1 PEHRR
6 LRGGDLR
13 VRAGGGSVRT
23 RDRPHAP
30 PGGRGLRLRLPRQP
44 VQARARPLDR
54 HRGGVRAG
62 ARRGAADRLFG
73 RARGAARGRHGRAHR
88 AGRVRRGVRAAP
100 EQAARP
106 GADRQRRQL
115 LQESGAAAGTGA
127 GAGGCAS
134 GPGAVSGRGS
144 GQPQALGRLADRRL
158 RLEGTPR
165 RRCGRVGPAR
175 AGAGEPRCGQRR
187 AAACAGAADRRIGC
201 RTFRRDA
208 RTGATDRRRTL
219 VKSTLVRLRPR
230 SAYGRAALLML
241 GSTLSFAMMV
251 LAIRYATA
259 TVPTTEIAFFRN
271 LFGLLALLPLILRR
285 GAGLPRTRQVGQYLA
300 RTAIGLASMLCGF
313 WAVGHLP
320 LAQAI
325 SLSYATPLFVTIG
338 AVLWLGETVRIR
350 RWMAVAAGFV
360 GVLVILRPGTG
371 FTPGMMV
378 AVMGALFAGVVAIQ
392 IKQLS
397 RYDSP
402 DTVVFY
408 TYVFW
413 VPMSLLPALLQWVWP
428 SPTAWL
434 WLVATGM
441 MGTFGQLL
449 WTRALA
455 LGEVSA
461 LQPISF
467 VQLPVLVAFGWWL
480 FGETIDAW
488 TLAGAAIVLGANGY
502 IAHRETMLLRRSATR
517 APLEAAKP
525 GE

>member
-1 PEHRR
+1 
-6 LRGGDLR
+6 
-13 VRAGGGSVRT
+13 
-23 RDRPHAP
+23 
-30 PGGRGLRLRLPRQP
+30 
-44 VQARARPLDR
+44 
-54 HRGGVRAG
+54 
-62 ARRGAADRLFG
+62 
-73 RARGAARGRHGRAHR
+73 
-88 AGRVRRGVRAAP
+88 
-100 EQAARP
+100 
-106 GADRQRRQL
+106 
-115 LQESGAAAGTGA
+115 
-127 GAGGCAS
+127 
-134 GPGAVSGRGS
+134 
-144 GQPQALGRLADRRL
+144 
-158 RLEGTPR
+158 
-165 RRCGRVGPAR
+165 
-175 AGAGEPRCGQRR
+175 
-187 AAACAGAADRRIGC
+187 
-201 RTFRRDA
+201 
-208 RTGATDRRRTL
+208 
-219 VKSTLVRLRPR
+219 VKSALSRLRPR
-230 SAYGRAALLML
+230 SVYGRAALLML
-241 GSTLSFAMMV
+241 GSTLSFAMMA

-285 GAGLPRTRQVGQYLA
+285 GAGLPRTRNVGLYLA

-350 RWMAVAAGFV
+350 RWMAVAAGFA

-378 AVMGALFAGVVAIQ
+378 ALMGALFAGIVAIQ

-397 RYDSP
+397 RFDSP
-402 DTVVFY
+402 DTVVFF

-434 WLVATGM
+434 WLVATGV

>member
-1 PEHRR
+1 MK
-6 LRGGDLR
+6 
-13 VRAGGGSVRT
+13 
-23 RDRPHAP
+23 
-30 PGGRGLRLRLPRQP
+30 
-44 VQARARPLDR
+44 
-54 HRGGVRAG
+54 
-62 ARRGAADRLFG
+62 AA
-73 RARGAARGRHGRAHR
+73 
-88 AGRVRRGVRAAP
+88 
-100 EQAARP
+100 
-106 GADRQRRQL
+106 
-115 LQESGAAAGTGA
+115 
-127 GAGGCAS
+127 
-134 GPGAVSGRGS
+134 
-144 GQPQALGRLADRRL
+144 LA
-158 RLEGTPR
+158 
-165 RRCGRVGPAR
+165 
-175 AGAGEPRCGQRR
+175 
-187 AAACAGAADRRIGC
+187 
-201 RTFRRDA
+201 
-208 RTGATDRRRTL
+208 
-219 VKSTLVRLRPR
+219 RLRPG
-230 SAYGRAALLML
+230 SVYGRAALLML

-259 TVPTTEIAFFRN
+259 TVPTTGIAFFRN

-300 RTAIGLASMLCGF
+300 RTAIGLVSMLCGF

-350 RWMAVAAGFV
+350 RWLAVAAGFA
-360 GVLVILRPGTG
+360 GVLLILRPGTG

-397 RYDSP
+397 RFDSP

-434 WLVATGM
+434 WLIATGV

-449 WTRALA
+449 WTRAIA

-502 IAHRETMLLRRSATR
+502 IAHRETMLLRRAATR